1 MNKRP
6 WRGAGK
12 GWLQSAAERRG
23 ARGRHANAPASICPH
38 VSAVPRPSLQPTAL
52 NTPPCRSSLLP
63 GLLEAYAD
71 LQHNSVAVPELLS
84 AVDDQVRRGAAAEAE
99 QEQQAAAAAAAAA
112 AAGTPTAAPP
122 AVDPAT
128 AAGAAASAAQPL
140 AAVPVQRQPTQPL
153 PGRQEALS
161 VAGINSL
168 LASHLRLGYAPSPL
182 LLHSLAPQIRRQL
195 AAGACSGAEATG
207 LLQLL
212 AAVQLNPGDSLV
224 TLLLGRVVDTE
235 TQEAAAGSGSGE
247 ACGSGGGGAG
257 LKAAAEAAAV
267 QLLGG
272 RAR

>member
-1 MNKRP
+1 M
-6 WRGAGK
+6 
-12 GWLQSAAERRG
+12 
-23 ARGRHANAPASICPH
+23 
-38 VSAVPRPSLQPTAL
+38 PRPSLQPTAL

-112 AAGTPTAAPP
+112 AAGAPTAAPP
-122 AVDPAT
+122 AADPA
-128 AAGAAASAAQPL
+128 ASAGAAASAAQPL
-140 AAVPVQRQPTQPL
+140 AAVPLQRQPTQPL

-195 AAGACSGAEATG
+195 AAGACSGAEASE

-212 AAVQLNPGDSLV
+212 AAVPLNPGDSLI

-235 TQEAAAGSGSGE
+235 TQEEAAGSGSRG
-247 ACGSGGGGAG
+247 GSGGSREAGGSGSDGGGAG
-257 LKAAAEAAAV
+257 LRAAAEAAAA